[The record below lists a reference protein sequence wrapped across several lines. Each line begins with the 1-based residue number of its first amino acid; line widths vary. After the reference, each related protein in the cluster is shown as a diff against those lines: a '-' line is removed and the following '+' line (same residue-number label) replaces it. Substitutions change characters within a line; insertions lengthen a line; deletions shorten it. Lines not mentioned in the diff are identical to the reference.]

1 MVTLAGVHPPPPGI
15 DSLLGDDEEDS
26 RGPEWCVD
34 LGDEIRAMN
43 KFELWLA
50 LGTGDYAPSTLVW
63 RIGRERWQPAQDI
76 PELACALKVHH
87 QTLMMAAKAAEQAE
101 HRTPSASMVD
111 KSTADRRSRA
121 SLPRILTPEN
131 SVLVA
136 QLAASAEADTPL
148 PIGDDVELAA
158 PANDVAATSVRPSTR
173 STAPASR
180 RAKTAVKRP
189 IARFATAL
197 AAVAGTLLFLLSRGD
212 MRQHVAGAIVP
223 VDAAPEAQPE
233 PVVAVV
239 EPEAPATPTS
249 QPLAAAPSVSPHDM
263 DDPEPKPSKK
273 TRDTARKRVKDGLNG
288 VAAGIEADRRGRA
301 RQKRAH

>member
-87 QTLMMAAKAAEQAE
+87 QTLMMAAKAAEQADL
-101 HRTPSASMVD
+101 RTPTPSAP
-111 KSTADRRSRA
+111 DRSSRA

-136 QLAASAEADTPL
+136 RLSASTDADTPL
-148 PIGDDVELAA
+148 PITDDAHVVGA
-158 PANDVAATSVRPSTR
+158 ANDVAASSAR
-173 STAPASR
+173 SIAPASR
-180 RAKTAVKRP
+180 RPKPAVRRP
-189 IARFATAL
+189 IARFVTAL
-197 AAVAGTLLFLLSRGD
+197 AAVAGTLSFLLSRGD
-212 MRQHVAGAIVP
+212 MRQQMTGAMAP
-223 VDAAPEAQPE
+223 VEAAPEPQAE
-233 PVVAVV
+233 PVEVAHVDS
-239 EPEAPATPTS
+239 PAAPTS
-249 QPLAAAPSVSPHDM
+249 QPAAAAPSVAPRDM
-263 DDPEPKPSKK
+263 DEPEPKPSKK
-273 TRDTARKRVKDGLNG
+273 VRDSARKRVRDGVNG